1 MFRLFT
7 HISLIFLILSSCAK
21 ESTPLQDVEEKL
33 NNLIDDDSPKTII
46 IISDLD
52 CVTCLE
58 YITPKLD
65 TLSKPLFGIFLVS
78 HKKTSKS
85 YSDWIIETG
94 SKVKWISASNIP
106 LANSLTILWKNDPK
120 PSFFELRNRKI
131 VRYGSL

>member
-7 HISLIFLILSSCAK
+7 YISLIFLILSSCGN
-21 ESTPLQDVEEKL
+21 ESTPIQDVEKKL
-33 NNLIDDDSPKTII
+33 NNLIDDNSSKTVIV
-46 IISDLD
+46 ISDLD

-78 HKKTSKS
+78 HKKVNKS

-94 SKVKWISASNIP
+94 SKVKWISSLDIP

-120 PSFFELRNRKI
+120 PSFFVLRNKKI